1 MSRIYW
7 TLLLICQLPHHG
19 SLQGKRVEF
28 MFNKRELNYGDV
40 EHRLVLGIFAHRLP
54 GGTRSFS
61 RAEATGFHCYPIC

>member
-1 MSRIYW
+1 
-7 TLLLICQLPHHG
+7 
-19 SLQGKRVEF
+19 